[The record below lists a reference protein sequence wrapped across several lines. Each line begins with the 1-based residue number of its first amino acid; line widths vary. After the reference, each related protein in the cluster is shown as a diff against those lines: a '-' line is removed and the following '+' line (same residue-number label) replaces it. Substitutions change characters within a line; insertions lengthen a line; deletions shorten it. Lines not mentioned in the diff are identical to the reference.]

1 MAVEDQQLEESINE
15 APRPVRDASVIDH
28 SHQGLGS
35 MIHAH
40 FASHGGLELDL
51 SNLRDLDADLKRRVR
66 IATLFLEGE
75 WGVELETYEADEER
89 QREQAAE
96 SP

>member
-1 MAVEDQQLEESINE
+1 MSQPSPQEGNSQ
-15 APRPVRDASVIDH
+15 
-28 SHQGLGS
+28 QGLGS
-35 MIHAH
+35 RIHAH
-40 FASHGGLELDL
+40 FARHGGVELDL
-51 SNLRDLDADLKRRVR
+51 SNLRNRDADLQRRAR
-66 IATLFLEGE
+66 IAELFLTGE